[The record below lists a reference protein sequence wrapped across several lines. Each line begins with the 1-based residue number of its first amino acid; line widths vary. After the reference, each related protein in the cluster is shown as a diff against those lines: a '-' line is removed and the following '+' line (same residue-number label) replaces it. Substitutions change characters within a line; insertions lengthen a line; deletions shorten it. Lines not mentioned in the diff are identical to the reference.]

1 VNVCI
6 VIGVGLGPFC
16 TASGLSGAFAA
27 PDQSI
32 LWGQHKA
39 LGAWAGDT
47 VTAGPTQVLLYKR
60 SHVII
65 LFIVL

>member
-6 VIGVGLGPFC
+6 VIGVELGPIC
-16 TASGLSGAFAA
+16 TAYGLSGGFAA

-39 LGAWAGDT
+39 LRAWAGDT
-47 VTAGPTQVLLYKR
+47 VTAGPAQVLLYKR
-60 SHVII
+60 SHGITT
-65 LFIVL
+65 FIVL